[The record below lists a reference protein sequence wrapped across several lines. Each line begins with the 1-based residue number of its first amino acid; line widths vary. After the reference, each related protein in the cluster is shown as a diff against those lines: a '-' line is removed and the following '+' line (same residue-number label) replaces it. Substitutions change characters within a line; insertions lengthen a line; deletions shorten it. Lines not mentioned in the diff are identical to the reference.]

1 MSMLLVVSRLSH
13 SKFSSHNPI
22 SQQTI
27 RILDLSSIWMHNGP
41 SRFASEV
48 GSHVMRFP
56 DFWSREPRHLTSTG
70 GARLQATPPSFILNP
85 HSSVHDVVNR
95 VQTPKMVR
103 EDLITSAVSFLQD
116 PSVASASLEKRIA
129 FLQSK
134 NLTQEEIDVSL
145 ARASDDP
152 SHPSSIPPQSS
163 PPANYA
169 QRPPA
174 PGPAYNGYPP
184 PGYWQQPPPPE
195 PPKRDWR
202 DYFIMATVMGGI
214 SYGLYFTAK
223 RYIVPLIAPPT
234 PPQLE
239 QDKAAVDESFKRA
252 FDLLEQLNTDT
263 AALKASE
270 EARTTRLDNALGE
283 MESVLSSLKESSKR
297 QGDDNRRIEDDVRGL
312 RDLIPKAL
320 DAQKETTDARL
331 KELSTELKSLKTL
344 VGNRMGSGAA
354 RPPSTPYYGAA
365 QPQASASTPN
375 ISGASSVPGVPTAAS
390 SAQQP
395 TPLSEHSTATTSA
408 TEAQGSSSTP
418 APSTPAPEKSASP
431 SPYGRLAGGRAAI
444 PAWQMA
450 AAKKNEEAKKD
461 TSESGTAAEPAGA
474 SA

>member
-1 MSMLLVVSRLSH
+1 
-13 SKFSSHNPI
+13 
-22 SQQTI
+22 
-27 RILDLSSIWMHNGP
+27 
-41 SRFASEV
+41 
-48 GSHVMRFP
+48 
-56 DFWSREPRHLTSTG
+56 
-70 GARLQATPPSFILNP
+70 
-85 HSSVHDVVNR
+85 
-95 VQTPKMVR
+95 MVR

-134 NLTQEEIDVSL
+134 NLTQEEIDISL
-145 ARASDDP
+145 ARASEDP
-152 SHPSSIPPQSS
+152 GHPSPPPSQSS
-163 PPANYA
+163 TPPNYA
-169 QRPPA
+169 SNRPPPSA
-174 PGPAYNGYPP
+174 PPYGNYPP

-223 RYIVPLIAPPT
+223 RYIIPLIAPPT

-239 QDKAAVDESFKRA
+239 QDKASIDASFERA
-252 FDLLEQLNTDT
+252 FSLLEQLNTDT
-263 AALKASE
+263 NALKASE

-283 MESVLSSLKESSKR
+283 MESVLASLKESSKR

-320 DAQKETTDARL
+320 DAQKESNDTRL

-344 VGNRMGSGAA
+344 VGNRMGSGTA
-354 RPPSTPYYGAA
+354 RPPTAAPYYGMS
-365 QPQASASTPN
+365 QPQASISTPN
-375 ISGASSVPGVPTAAS
+375 INGMNAASTPVPTS
-390 SAQQP
+390 TQQS
-395 TPLSEHSTATTSA
+395 TPATPSEHPNGTGSA
-408 TEAQGSSSTP
+408 DAQGSSSA
-418 APSTPAPEKSASP
+418 APSTPAPEKTASP

-461 TSESGTAAEPAGA
+461 TSESGTAADA
-474 SA
+474 STGS

>member
-1 MSMLLVVSRLSH
+1 
-13 SKFSSHNPI
+13 
-22 SQQTI
+22 
-27 RILDLSSIWMHNGP
+27 
-41 SRFASEV
+41 
-48 GSHVMRFP
+48 
-56 DFWSREPRHLTSTG
+56 
-70 GARLQATPPSFILNP
+70 
-85 HSSVHDVVNR
+85 
-95 VQTPKMVR
+95 MVR

-145 ARASDDP
+145 ARASEDP
-152 SHPSSIPPQSS
+152 SHPSPTPSQS
-163 PPANYA
+163 PPVANYA
-169 QRPPA
+169 YRPPA
-174 PGPAYNGYPP
+174 STPAYNGYPP
-184 PGYWQQPPPPE
+184 PGYWQQPPAPE

-283 MESVLSSLKESSKR
+283 MESVLVSLKESSKR

-320 DAQKETTDARL
+320 EVQKETTDLRL
-331 KELSTELKSLKTL
+331 KELSSELKSLKTL

-354 RPPSTPYYGAA
+354 RPPSTPYYGSG
-365 QPQASASTPN
+365 QPQGSASTPN
-375 ISGASSVPGVPTAAS
+375 INGGVTASPAPQP
-390 SAQQP
+390 SAT
-395 TPLSEHSTATTSA
+395 TPLGEQANSA
-408 TEAQGSSSTP
+408 NASEAQGSSTVAA
-418 APSTPAPEKSASP
+418 APSTPVPEKTASP

-461 TSESGTAAEPAGA
+461 TSESGTVADA
-474 SA
+474 SAST